1 MEGRRAAG
9 GGVLFSEMLE
19 VQEVEAHALE
29 GGCGRDVV
37 GLLRASIC
45 EV

>member
-1 MEGRRAAG
+1 M
-9 GGVLFSEMLE
+9 LFSEMLE

>member
-1 MEGRRAAG
+1 MEERRAAG
-9 GGVLFSEMLE
+9 GVLFGEMLE
-19 VQEVEAHALE
+19 VQEVEVHAIE